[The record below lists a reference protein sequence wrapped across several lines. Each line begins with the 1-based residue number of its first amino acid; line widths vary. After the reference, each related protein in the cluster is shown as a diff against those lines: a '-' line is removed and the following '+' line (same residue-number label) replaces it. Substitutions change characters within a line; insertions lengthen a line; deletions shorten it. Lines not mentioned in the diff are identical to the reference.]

1 MKSVLIAD
9 DDRVLRKMIAVAL
22 EKASA
27 DLRIFEAED
36 GQVAIDV
43 LEDEKIQLVI
53 TDINM
58 PRLNGLMVIA
68 YLNVFF
74 PTLPVFVMTAY
85 GTSRLKSK
93 MPEDLMKFYHKPLT
107 VPELVNDVLA
117 VLSSEMPRKEKAPI
131 SLVNFLEM
139 IILEGQNCTV
149 TVEAE
154 GADPCH
160 LFISRGVLLDAVMGD
175 RRGEDVAVETI
186 FRKDVHFSMEKGYP
200 ETIQKNINRPLEEL
214 IDDSAPA

>member
-9 DDRVLRKMIAVAL
+9 DDRVLRKLISVSL
-22 EKASA
+22 EKASEE
-27 DLRIFEAED
+27 LRIFEAED
-36 GQVAIDV
+36 GQVAIDI
-43 LEDEKIQLVI
+43 LEAEKINLVI

-74 PTLPVFVMTAY
+74 PTLPIFVMTAY

-93 MPEDLMKFYHKPLT
+93 LPEDRVKFYHKPLT
-107 VPELVNDVLA
+107 IPDLVSDIQAALA
-117 VLSSEMPRKEKAPI
+117 GETPRQEKASI
-131 SLVNFLEM
+131 SLLNFLEM
-139 IILEGQNCTV
+139 VMLEGQNCTV

-154 GADPCH
+154 GVDPCH
-160 LFISRGVLLDAVMGD
+160 LFISRGVLLDAVMGE
-175 RRGEDVAVETI
+175 RRGEEVALETI

-200 ETIQKNINRPLEEL
+200 ETIQNSINRPLEEL
-214 IDDSAPA
+214 IDTSDPT

>member
-1 MKSVLIAD
+1 MKGVLIAD
-9 DDRVLRKMIAVAL
+9 DDRVLRKMISLAL

-27 DLRIFEAED
+27 ELRIFEAED
-36 GQVAIDV
+36 GQVAIDI
-43 LEDEKIQLVI
+43 LEVEKIQLVI

-93 MPEDLMKFYHKPLT
+93 LPEDLMKFYHKPLT
-107 VPELVNDVLA
+107 VPDLVNDVLA
-117 VLSSEMPRKEKAPI
+117 ALANETPYKEKAPI
-131 SLVNFLEM
+131 SLANFLEM
-139 IILEGQNCTV
+139 VMLEGQNCTV

-154 GADPCH
+154 GMDPCH
-160 LFISRGVLLDAVMGD
+160 LFISRGVLLDAVMGE
-175 RRGEDVAVETI
+175 RRGEEVAFETL
-186 FRKDVHFSMEKGYP
+186 FRKDVNFSMEKGYP
-200 ETIQKNINRPLEEL
+200 DTIQKNINRPLEEIL
-214 IDDSAPA
+214 DASTPP

>member
-9 DDRVLRKMIAVAL
+9 DDRVLRKLISVAL
-22 EKASA
+22 EKTEEE
-27 DLRIFEAED
+27 LRIFEAED
-36 GQVAIDV
+36 GQVAIDI
-43 LEDEKIQLVI
+43 LEAEKINLII

-74 PTLPVFVMTAY
+74 PSLPIFVMTAY

-93 MPEDLMKFYHKPLT
+93 LPEDRVKFYHKPLT
-107 VPELVNDVLA
+107 VPDLVKDVLA
-117 VLSSEMPRKEKAPI
+117 ALTGKTLRKEKAPI
-131 SLVNFLEM
+131 SLVHFLEM
-139 IILEGQNCTV
+139 ILLEGQNCTV

-154 GADPCH
+154 GLDPCH
-160 LFISRGVLLDAVMGD
+160 LFISRGVLLDAVMGE
-175 RRGEDVAVETI
+175 RRGEEVALETI
-186 FRKDVHFSMEKGYP
+186 SRTDVHFSMEKGYP

-214 IDDSAPA
+214 LDASAPT